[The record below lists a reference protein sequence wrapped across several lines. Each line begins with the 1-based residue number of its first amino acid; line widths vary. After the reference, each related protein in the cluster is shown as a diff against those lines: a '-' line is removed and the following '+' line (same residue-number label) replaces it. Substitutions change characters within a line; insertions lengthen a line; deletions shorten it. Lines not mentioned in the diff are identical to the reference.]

1 MYLSSSPVQAAPM
14 FYHDGQVATTTHQSF
29 GSPDSFMSG
38 MSPQHS
44 PLSHHPVEPP
54 MLVASSSS
62 STTASSASSNSYLN
76 QTLAKASSLPESFY
90 PEFLQYS
97 KESFEQQHYASG
109 NNTAP
114 KSKKRRC
121 QQQQQDENNDQQD
134 DREEN
139 QQQAEENDT
148 DDA

>member
-97 KESFEQQHYASG
+97 KESFEQQHYAGG

-121 QQQQQDENNDQQD
+121 QQQQDENNDQHD